1 MRTDCLL
8 NLLCVQR
15 AHRAVG
21 AGGTGGERGPRHRDP
36 TFEGQGTIIS
46 TCFKAEKAN
55 KLRAQL
61 QESESWVQIPAQP
74 LTRYVTWGE
83 LLNCSEPQFLHL
95 KNRKNY
101 SDLPQGESMSI

>member
-1 MRTDCLL
+1 MLW
-8 NLLCVQR
+8 VQE
-15 AHRAVG
+15 AQG
-21 AGGTGGERGPRHRDP
+21 GNEDPGTGIPHLRGR
-36 TFEGQGTIIS
+36 GQSFPHG
-46 TCFKAEKAN
+46 FKAEKAN